1 MFQPISSAPVGYTF
15 FGAFDLQPSGANRG
29 RPTQIQVDVYIRN
42 ERAGAARST
51 CTNRVAGHLGPSRG
65 QTIST
70 PEAKGPTAW

>member
-51 CTNRVAGHLGPSRG
+51 CTNRV
-65 QTIST
+65 T
-70 PEAKGPTAW
+70 